1 MGAFSASRSKPT
13 LYNSRWLFI
22 DPLPERIIRMGENND
37 TGESVKLM
45 TASVLKVFQR
55 TMQRLIQSGEM
66 PAFKIGGQWRI
77 LKSRLEES
85 L

>member
-1 MGAFSASRSKPT
+1 
-13 LYNSRWLFI
+13 
-22 DPLPERIIRMGENND
+22 MGENND